1 MRCDP
6 EGVGESVELGE
17 EDRDIRR
24 PSQLVQITSQESD
37 DVVVCDT
44 ESLAS
49 GVNEPLEVFKHFGV
63 SGACLSNPVEGRP
76 LVLECQVS
84 TLAGSGVAIVVDEE
98 VEPAGGNHPVQRL
111 PVATIEL
118 NCARGVRHDGQVVL
132 LV

>member
-1 MRCDP
+1 MRGDS

-24 PSQLVQITSQESD
+24 PSQLVQVTSQEGG
-37 DVVVCDT
+37 DVVVCDA

-49 GVNEPLEVFKHFGV
+49 GVDEPLEVFEHIWV
-63 SGACLSNPVEGRP
+63 NGAGLGNPVEGRP

-84 TLAGSGVAIVVDEE
+84 TLTGSGVAIVVDEE